1 MVEPPCNPLATP
13 LQPQNKKNFVKINS
27 TYCQNDFLFID
38 YLQSEENPGENKAM
52 TLEEELMHVQELHQ
66 VEAEL
71 NELKDENQ
79 RLRIKVGVME
89 NANKY
94 LKGLLEANFA
104 DYCWRSTRKSYPTF
118 GDKEIVY
125 NVAGNYR
132 IGFWDHEKKAF
143 VNKFN
148 GRRISFVKVASWCYL
163 DNSRDGFGEV
173 PAKVR
178 QAIDEYREERSRW
191 ANREE
196 FDGDGDEI
204 EIITLDGIAADD
216 EYFVTIDSE
225 GNVWINDSPTFSI
238 LNFIEV
244 YKNGEKVEF

>member
-1 MVEPPCNPLATP
+1 
-13 LQPQNKKNFVKINS
+13 
-27 TYCQNDFLFID
+27 
-38 YLQSEENPGENKAM
+38 M

-143 VNKFN
+143 VTSST
-148 GRRISFVKVASWCYL
+148 GAGLAS
-163 DNSRDGFGEV
+163 SRLHLGATWITPGTDLG
-173 PAKVR
+173 KSR
-178 QAIDEYREERSRW
+178 Q
-191 ANREE
+191 
-196 FDGDGDEI
+196 
-204 EIITLDGIAADD
+204 
-216 EYFVTIDSE
+216 
-225 GNVWINDSPTFSI
+225 
-238 LNFIEV
+238 
-244 YKNGEKVEF
+244 K

>member
-1 MVEPPCNPLATP
+1 
-13 LQPQNKKNFVKINS
+13 
-27 TYCQNDFLFID
+27 
-38 YLQSEENPGENKAM
+38 M
-52 TLEEELMHVQELHQ
+52 TLEEELMHVQELQQ

-79 RLRIKVGVME
+79 RLRIKAGVLE

-104 DYCWRSTRKSYPTF
+104 DYCWRSTRKSYPTI

-132 IGFWDHEKKAF
+132 IGFWDHKKKSF

-148 GRRISFVKVASWCYL
+148 GRRISFIKVASWCYMN
-163 DNSRDGFGEV
+163 NSVDGYGKV
-173 PAKVR
+173 PADVR
-178 QAIDEYREERSRW
+178 QAIDEYRDERRRW
-191 ANREE
+191 TNPEE
-196 FDGDGDEI
+196 FSGDGDVI
-204 EIITLDGIAADD
+204 EVIPLGGIAADYD
-216 EYFVTIDSE
+216 GYFVTIDSDGE
-225 GNVWINDSPTFSI
+225 VWINDHSIFNI

-244 YKNGEKVEF
+244 YKNGEKVEI